1 MNIIELTRILNEAN
15 SVDVLKNKIVNNV
28 SKIPS
33 NNEELLPKL
42 NQIEKLT
49 SFYASSAKSK
59 KNVIKKRLIATGF
72 FDEDDAWL
80 ERFVSNLTTEDIKS
94 MSRIKN
100 LQSIQNVP
108 LTNAITTLRDHTPMD
123 KNRNGVGKYEILLA
137 FLLGGTKCPTSQGD
151 VTKGRYTY
159 EVKTNGAAVG
169 YLDTQPP
176 SFDIN
181 NELTKKVISRAI
193 QSYIRSRNIK
203 NIVYFFDTTVENKI
217 MYKNFDVRTR
227 NGIENFINSFKF
239 TIARAYSDGK
249 LRVKI
254 NNLIK

>member
-1 MNIIELTRILNEAN
+1 MNIFELTRILNEAN

-33 NNEELLPKL
+33 NNVEILPKL

-49 SFYASSAKSK
+49 SFYSSSAKSR
-59 KNVIKKRLIATGF
+59 KNVIKKRLIDTGF
-72 FDEDDAWL
+72 FNEDDAWL
-80 ERFVSNLTTEDIKS
+80 ERFISNLTSEDIKS
-94 MSRIKN
+94 MGRIKN

-108 LTNAITTLRDHTPMD
+108 LTNAITTLRDHIPMD

-151 VTKGRYTY
+151 VMKGRYTY
-159 EVKTNGAAVG
+159 EVKSKDSAVG

-181 NELTKKVISRAI
+181 NELTKKAIKRAI
-193 QSYIRSRNIK
+193 QRYIRSRNIK
-203 NIVYFFDTTVENKI
+203 KIVYFETNGKI
-217 MYKNFDVRTR
+217 IPYIFDVGT
-227 NGIENFINSFKF
+227 NKGIDNFISLCNFRIESAF
-239 TIARAYSDGK
+239 SDGK
-249 LRVKI
+249 PRVK
-254 NNLIK
+254 LKGVV

>member
-1 MNIIELTRILNEAN
+1 MNIFELTRILNEAN
-15 SVDVLKNKIVNNV
+15 SVEVLKNKIVNNV

-33 NNEELLPKL
+33 NNEQILPKL

-49 SFYASSAKSK
+49 SFYASSDKSR

-72 FDEDDAWL
+72 FDENDAWL
-80 ERFVSNLTTEDIKS
+80 ERFVSNLTSEDIKS

-100 LQSIQNVP
+100 LQSIQNV
-108 LTNAITTLRDHTPMD
+108 TIMNAIATLRDHTPMD

-159 EVKTNGAAVG
+159 EVKTNGASVG
-169 YLDTQPP
+169 YLETQPP

-181 NELTKKVISRAI
+181 NELSKKVIKRAI
-193 QSYIRSRNIK
+193 QSYIRSRKIK
-203 NIVYFFDTTVENKI
+203 NIVYFDTTIENKI
-217 MYKNFDVRTR
+217 MYMNFDVRTR
-227 NGIENFINSFKF
+227 NGIEKFINSFEF

-249 LRVKI
+249 PRVKI
-254 NNLIK
+254 RNIIK